1 LSFLLQLK
9 PIVLDLMSSSVVT
22 DVKATFDNISKLYD
36 AHHQFV
42 TELDKTV
49 SSWSPQT
56 SVGAHLK
63 TLASVFRLEFIAVVL
78 LMMPCECSCMQ

>member
-1 LSFLLQLK
+1 MASLL
-9 PIVLDLMSSSVVT
+9 VT
-22 DVKATFDNISKLYD
+22 DVEATFDNIAKLYD

-56 SVGAHLK
+56 SVGAHLR
-63 TLASVFRLEFIAVVL
+63 TLVDVSV
-78 LMMPCECSCMQ
+78 